1 MRTMDD
7 GSGVTTGLPVT
18 WKKKFAGGLM
28 GMNLLPGGFAEF
40 TFETLAYLPTPRRT
54 PWSSVISGEVS
65 RVVTK
70 APPNGDVLAKVKK

>member
-1 MRTMDD
+1 
-7 GSGVTTGLPVT
+7 
-18 WKKKFAGGLM
+18 M

-65 RVVTK
+65 RAVTK